1 MPELIH
7 KGLGYSVRG
16 VLLHVCNTLGPMLL
30 ERFYRDA
37 VAVGLEAH
45 DTRCET
51 ENAFEVYYRDVRVGL
66 YFVDV

>member
-1 MPELIH
+1 
-7 KGLGYSVRG
+7 
-16 VLLHVCNTLGPMLL
+16 MLL